1 MNFANLSDLFTD
13 GTLLVDLP
21 PPDTPPIVQT
31 FQCPQMN
38 EAERGLLIAP
48 RSATE
53 WRKAIAEKHQQ
64 FASGQLRC
72 LLLVLSP
79 EADPDDL
86 SLEDL
91 HYWAEEAR
99 TLLPHGTPIAVSP
112 KEESLPC
119 GRTALCLKCH
129 DSRALQSLIQQQA
142 SRHTTL
148 QDGLSHA
155 LATLSPRDREILQ
168 AWATASA
175 KNAPNRPITAKELA
189 ARYHLTDRQIRNIIS
204 HARETAPQW
213 VAELELVRTHRLKKT
228 AAYEVRQ
235 T

>member
-1 MNFANLSDLFTD
+1 MNFANLSDLFRD
-13 GTLLVDLP
+13 GSLLIDLP

-31 FQCPQMN
+31 FQCPQMS
-38 EAERGLLIAP
+38 ETERGLLIAP
-48 RSATE
+48 RSAAE
-53 WRKAIAEKHQQ
+53 WRKAIADKHQQ

-72 LLLVLSP
+72 LLFVLSP
-79 EADPDDL
+79 EADPEDL

-91 HYWAEEAR
+91 QYWAEEAR
-99 TLLPHGTPIAVSP
+99 TLLPQGLPITVSP
-112 KEESLPC
+112 KEETLPC

-148 QDGLSHA
+148 QDGLSQA

-168 AWATASA
+168 AWSTSATKKS
-175 KNAPNRPITAKELA
+175 PNRPITAKELA
-189 ARYHLTDRQIRNIIS
+189 ARYHLTDRQIRNVIS
-204 HARETAPQW
+204 HARQTAPQW

-228 AAYEVRQ
+228 AAYEVKQ